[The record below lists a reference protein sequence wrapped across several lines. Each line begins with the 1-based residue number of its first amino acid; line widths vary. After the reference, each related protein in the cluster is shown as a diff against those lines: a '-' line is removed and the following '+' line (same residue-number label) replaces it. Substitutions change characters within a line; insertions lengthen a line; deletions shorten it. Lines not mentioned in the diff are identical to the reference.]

1 MGDTRPNRSRA
12 ARNADDLSVGSTCF
26 RFPTINSL
34 LKPSRGSVRRDV
46 QKKLPPY
53 AWKRQP
59 EHAYAAFLSHYKV
72 EAGMEARYLKMELE
86 GIIKE
91 PCFLDSQ
98 DLRNL

>member
-1 MGDTRPNRSRA
+1 MPRSADVAESRPHGLQDCRRLERSADSDTM
-12 ARNADDLSVGSTCF
+12 LT
-26 RFPTINSL
+26 L
-34 LKPSRGSVRRDV
+34 LKPSHGSVRRDV

-86 GIIKE
+86 
-91 PCFLDSQ
+91 LS
-98 DLRNL
+98 